1 MFVVIEAELLI
12 LIYILE
18 VGLASHQTR
27 FSPPFFLLKCP
38 RPSKEYISC
47 NHIVRFFVCWHC
59 FFSRS
64 VFLLFL
70 LQWMLVH
77 KVCFVTRIFFSIK
90 QIYDYEKAVY
100 YFCTYL
106 SLEEGF
112 MFMSMLLFFL
122 SFLELLLC
130 LAGMLLSQIRLSSNC
145 ILSD

>member
-59 FFSRS
+59 FCSVRS
-64 VFLLFL
+64 FYCSFYSGC
-70 LQWMLVH
+70 WYI
-77 KVCFVTRIFFSIK
+77 KFVLWPGFFSQSNRLWKSGI
-90 QIYDYEKAVY
+90 
-100 YFCTYL
+100 
-106 SLEEGF
+106 
-112 MFMSMLLFFL
+112 
-122 SFLELLLC
+122 LLLHLFIAGRRVYVHVNVAVFFCHFWSFSCVSQVCYC
-130 LAGMLLSQIRLSSNC
+130 LK
-145 ILSD
+145 

>member
-59 FFSRS
+59 FCSRS

-90 QIYDYEKAVY
+90 QTMKKRYTTFALIYRWKKGLCSCQCY
-100 YFCTYL
+100 C
-106 SLEEGF
+106 
-112 MFMSMLLFFL
+112 FFL

-130 LAGMLLSQIRLSSNC
+130 LAGMLLSQIRLPSNC